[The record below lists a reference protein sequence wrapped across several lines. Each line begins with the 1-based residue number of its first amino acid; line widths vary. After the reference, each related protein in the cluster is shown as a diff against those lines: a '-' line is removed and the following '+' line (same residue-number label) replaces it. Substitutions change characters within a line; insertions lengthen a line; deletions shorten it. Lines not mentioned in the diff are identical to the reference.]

1 VRPTSTLSNALHAR
15 SAAARLGLTSHD
27 HLARRR
33 NYGQWLADTLPTMID
48 SVQVAKGELCIVVT
62 TPAIMHVMTFLRDHT
77 NCQVRSRFL
86 R

>member
-1 VRPTSTLSNALHAR
+1 
-15 SAAARLGLTSHD
+15 
-27 HLARRR
+27 
-33 NYGQWLADTLPTMID
+33 MID